1 MFTLNQFLVLF
12 NTLIEDSNTLEK
24 TFQICERLLKNEKI
38 EPVPKIFA
46 AELLFTI
53 LDKT

>member
-12 NTLIEDSNTLEK
+12 NATIQDANSADK
-24 TFQICERLLKNEKI
+24 AFQICEKLLKNDKVEA
-38 EPVPKIFA
+38 VPKIFA

-53 LDKT
+53 MDKT